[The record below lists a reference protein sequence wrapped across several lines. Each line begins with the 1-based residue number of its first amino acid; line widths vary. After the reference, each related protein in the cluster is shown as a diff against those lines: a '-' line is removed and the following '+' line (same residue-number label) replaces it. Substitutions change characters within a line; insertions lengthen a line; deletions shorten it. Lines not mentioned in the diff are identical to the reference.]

1 MHIANYLG
9 LVHHAETNLADAFRL
24 VADAHGDEP
33 DVMLMCRTLAKQSDA
48 HAEKLKSFLDTKLPR

>member
-9 LVHHAETNLADAFRL
+9 LVHRSETNLAEAFRH

-33 DVMLMCRTLAKQSDA
+33 DVHITLPQPGEAV
-48 HAEKLKSFLDTKLPR
+48 